1 MNENIND
8 YKAVLV
14 FAEQRGGII
23 EGVTFELLNK
33 GRELAKKRKSNVIA
47 VILGSSLKENAKQL
61 IERGADKVICADSK
75 DLENFIDTT
84 YANVLS
90 EIILKYKPEIVLAG
104 STTLGRSLLP
114 RVAAKLKTGLTAD
127 CTELDI
133 DPADGKLLQTRPA
146 AGGSIMATIVTPNSR
161 PQMSTVRHKVFKES
175 EIDASHKGE
184 VENFEVKDEYIDR
197 RSKYISFKKDESQTV
212 NLSDAD
218 IIVSGGR
225 GLKQPENFKIVHQL
239 AEALDGAVGASRPV
253 IDDGWLPFSHQVGQ
267 TGKTVSPK
275 IYVALGISGAI
286 QHIAGMKSSDVIIAV
301 NKDENAPIFQIAD
314 YGIVGDLFEVVPLL
328 LRKLKE
334 IEK

>member
-8 YKAVLV
+8 YKGVLV
-14 FAEQRGGII
+14 FAEQRDNRI
-23 EGVTFELLNK
+23 EGVTFELLSK
-33 GRELAKKRKSNVIA
+33 ARELADKRNTFVMAA
-47 VILGSSLKENAKQL
+47 VLGKNLSENCETL
-61 IERGADKVICADSK
+61 IKRGADKVIAADSDK
-75 DLENFIDTT
+75 LENFMDTT
-84 YANVLS
+84 YSNVLS
-90 EIILKYKPEIVLAG
+90 DIILKYKPEIVLAG

-133 DPADGKLLQTRPA
+133 DPSDGKLLQTRPA

-161 PQMSTVRHKVFKES
+161 PQMSTVRHKVFKETEEDS
-175 EIDASHKGE
+175 SRKGA
-184 VENFEVKDEYIDR
+184 VESFDVKDEHIDAR
-197 RSKYISFKKDESQTV
+197 MKYLGFRKDESQTV

-225 GLKQPENFKIVHQL
+225 GLKQPENFKLVHQL
-239 AEALDGAVGASRPV
+239 ADALGGAVGASRPV
-253 IDDGWLPFSHQVGQ
+253 IDDGWMPFSHQVGQ

-301 NKDENAPIFQIAD
+301 NRDENAPIFQIAD
-314 YGIVGDLFEVVPLL
+314 YGIVGDLFEVVPILL
-328 LRKLKE
+328 EKLKE
-334 IEK
+334 LDR

>member
-8 YKAVLV
+8 YKNVLV
-14 FAEQRGGII
+14 YAEQRNGVI
-23 EGVTFELLNK
+23 EKVTFELLNK
-33 GRELAKKRKSNVIA
+33 GRYLSDKRNEKVIA
-47 VILGSSLKENAKQL
+47 VILGYNLAENAKTL
-61 IERGADKVICADSK
+61 IKRGADVVITADSK
-75 DLENFIDTT
+75 DLENFIDIT
-84 YANVLS
+84 YANILS

-114 RVAAKLKTGLTAD
+114 RVAAKIRTGLTAD

-133 DPADGKLLQTRPA
+133 DPSDGKLLQTRPA
-146 AGGSIMATIVTPNSR
+146 AGGSIMATIITPNSR

-175 EIDASHKGE
+175 YFDESRFGEIID
-184 VENFEVKDEYIDR
+184 FEVKDSYIDKR
-197 RSKYISFKKDESQTV
+197 TKYISFKKDESQTI

-225 GLKQPENFKIVHQL
+225 GLKQAENFKLVYSL
-239 AEALDGAVGASRPV
+239 AAVLNGAVGASRPV

-275 IYVALGISGAI
+275 IYVALGISGSI
-286 QHIAGMKSSDVIIAV
+286 QHLAGMKSSDVIIAI

-314 YGIVGDLFEVVPLL
+314 YGIVGDLFEVVPILL
-328 LRKLKE
+328 EKLKE

>member
-8 YKAVLV
+8 YKGVLV
-14 FAEQRGGII
+14 FAEQRNGQV
-23 EGVTFELLNK
+23 ESVTYELLNK
-33 GRELAKKRKSNVIA
+33 AIELAGKRKTFVMA
-47 VILGSSLKENAKQL
+47 AILGHEQKNNAEML
-61 IERGADKVICADSK
+61 IKRGADKVILADSM
-75 DLENFIDTT
+75 DLLNFTDTT

-90 EIILKYKPEIVLAG
+90 DIILKHKPEIVLAG
-104 STTLGRSLLP
+104 STNLGRSLLP

-161 PQMSTVRHKVFKES
+161 PQMSTVRHKVFKETS
-175 EIDASHKGE
+175 IDEQRKGE
-184 VENFEVKDEYIDR
+184 IENFEVKEEHIDR
-197 RSKYISFKKDESQTV
+197 KTKYLGFKKDETQTV

-218 IIVSGGR
+218 VIVSGGR
-225 GLKQPENFKIVHQL
+225 GLKQPENFKLVQSL
-239 AEALDGAVGASRPV
+239 ADVLNGAVGASRPV
-253 IDDGWLPFSHQVGQ
+253 IDDGWMPFSHQVGQ

-286 QHIAGMKSSDVIIAV
+286 QHIAGMKSSDVIIAI

-314 YGIVGDLFEVVPLL
+314 YGIVGDLFEVVPILSE
-328 LRKLKE
+328 KLKE
-334 IEK
+334 LGR